1 MQLLLDAGFV
11 SARRPTSNPRPSLHQ
26 QLSVLAIC
34 LEVDRC
40 DYLVAEEHRQS
51 EITKHPLLLRDIG
64 LETVLVIEEELEP
77 LALNDQRV
85 ERRKD
90 MNETTVLF
98 GSGIEGLR
106 SGKMLGAF
114 RTFDRDRN
122 ELPAPQ
128 PLLDDLT
135 DGRFSPGIE
144 MADEIE
150 NSRSLVRVALGQA
163 DTLIPVSQRPTP
175 GVSPTQNDA
184 RSAHRSSACRYAH

>member
-11 SARRPTSNPRPSLHQ
+11 STSRTASNPRPSLHQ

-40 DYLVAEEHRQS
+40 DHLVAEEHRQS
-51 EITKHPLLLRDIG
+51 EVAEHPLLLWDIG

-85 ERRKD
+85 ERRED
-90 MNETTVLF
+90 MNETAGLF
-98 GSGIEGLR
+98 GNGVEGLR

-114 RTFDRDRN
+114 RTFNRDRN
-122 ELPAPQ
+122 ELPPPQ

-135 DGRFSPGIE
+135 DGRFSPG
-144 MADEIE
+144 M
-150 NSRSLVRVALGQA
+150 
-163 DTLIPVSQRPTP
+163 
-175 GVSPTQNDA
+175 
-184 RSAHRSSACRYAH
+184 

>member
-1 MQLLLDAGFV
+1 M
-11 SARRPTSNPRPSLHQ
+11 HQ

-51 EITKHPLLLRDIG
+51 EISEHPLLLGDIG

-85 ERRKD
+85 ERRED
-90 MNETTVLF
+90 MNETAGLF
-98 GSGIEGLR
+98 GNGVEGVR

-114 RTFDRDRN
+114 RTFDRDRD

-128 PLLDDLT
+128 PRLDDLT

-144 MADEIE
+144 MADGI
-150 NSRSLVRVALGQA
+150 NLRSLVRVALDQA
-163 DTLIPVSQRPTP
+163 DTLIPVSQRPAP

>member
-1 MQLLLDAGFV
+1 MPHVGFVPVPIMHGRPCWRGQSAAYLELLKAVQLLLDAGFV

-51 EITKHPLLLRDIG
+51 EITEHPLLLGDIG

-85 ERRKD
+85 ERRED
-90 MNETTVLF
+90 MNETAGLF
-98 GSGIEGLR
+98 GNDVEGLR

-114 RTFDRDRN
+114 RTFDRDRD

-128 PLLDDLT
+128 PRLDDLT
-135 DGRFSPGIE
+135 DGSFSPGIE
-144 MADEIE
+144 MADGIKTHD
-150 NSRSLVRVALGQA
+150 RLCA
-163 DTLIPVSQRPTP
+163 
-175 GVSPTQNDA
+175 
-184 RSAHRSSACRYAH
+184 